1 MSEIIS
7 RYILSIQITP
17 WKESDE
23 FLPQVIAF
31 KEGDKY
37 YLAGFEQIAEEIKE
51 LLPEI
56 EENQH
61 PRISFALEIRE
72 GDKIEAEIVSEILAS
87 GS

>member
-17 WKESDE
+17 GKESDE

-56 EENQH
+56 EENHH
-61 PRISFALEIRE
+61 PRLSFTLEIRE
-72 GDKIEAEIVSEILAS
+72 GDKIEAEIASEILSS